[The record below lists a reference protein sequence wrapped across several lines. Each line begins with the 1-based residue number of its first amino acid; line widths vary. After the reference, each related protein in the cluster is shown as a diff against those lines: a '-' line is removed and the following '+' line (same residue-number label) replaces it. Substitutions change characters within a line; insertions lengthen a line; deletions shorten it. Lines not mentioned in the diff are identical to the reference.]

1 MKCDRCNTMVTDEY
15 WTRVDPDNPVPS
27 ITTIEPYYL
36 CNECTNE
43 LLLLDSQQSNEGNE
57 I

>member
-1 MKCDRCNTMVTDEY
+1 MKCDRCNTIVTDES

-36 CNECTNE
+36 CNECAKE
-43 LLLLDSQQSNEGNE
+43 LLMDSQQANEGNE

>member
-1 MKCDRCNTMVTDEY
+1 MSCDRCNTIVTDES

-36 CNECTNE
+36 CNECAKE
-43 LLLLDSQQSNEGNE
+43 LLMDSQQATE
-57 I
+57 